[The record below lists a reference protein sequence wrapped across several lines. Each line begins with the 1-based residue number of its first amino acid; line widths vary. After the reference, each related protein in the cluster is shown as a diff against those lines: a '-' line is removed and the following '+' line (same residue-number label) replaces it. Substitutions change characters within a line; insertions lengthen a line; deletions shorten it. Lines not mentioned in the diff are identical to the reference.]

1 MMPGRRPT
9 KVELGKMKIMHDL
22 GVTPTAIAA
31 KMGKSHHTIQKYL
44 KSDVFT
50 DPTIKAIVEKI
61 RDTELNDLY
70 LLGAKG
76 RQRLHELLDSK
87 EKVQMIPT
95 IALVDRTFQ
104 QRRLLEGK
112 STANLGIKTQLV
124 LRCEAED
131 QAQQDKKSPQGDE
144 SNGQEGED
152 TNEVGS

>member
-1 MMPGRRPT
+1 M
-9 KVELGKMKIMHDL
+9 KVMSELG
-22 GVTPTAIAA
+22 VSPTAIAE

-44 KSDVFT
+44 NSAVFT

-61 RDTELNDLY
+61 RETELNDLY

-76 RQRLHELLDSK
+76 RQRLHELLDE

-104 QRRLLEGK
+104 QRRLLEGR
-112 STANLGIKTQLV
+112 STVNLGLKMQLV
-124 LRCEAED
+124 LAAEAED

-144 SNGQEGED
+144 SNGQEGKD
-152 TNEVGS
+152 LNEEGS

>member
-1 MMPGRRPT
+1 M
-9 KVELGKMKIMHDL
+9 KVMSELG
-22 GVTPTAIAA
+22 VSPTAIAG

-76 RQRLHELLDSK
+76 RQRLHELLDSEK
-87 EKVQMIPT
+87 EVQMIPT

-104 QRRLLEGK
+104 QRRLLEGR
-112 STANLGIKTQLV
+112 STVNLGLKMQLV
-124 LRCEAED
+124 FAANNLNSRGDREAQTKTEE
-131 QAQQDKKSPQGDE
+131 SQGDKPM
-144 SNGQEGED
+144 QEGE
-152 TNEVGS
+152 EGS

>member
-1 MMPGRRPT
+1 MPGRRPT
-9 KVELGKMKIMHDL
+9 KKEFAKMKVMHDL

-44 KSDVFT
+44 NSAVFT

-76 RQRLHELLDSK
+76 RQRLHELLDSEK
-87 EKVQMIPT
+87 KVQMIPV

-104 QRRLLEGK
+104 QRRLLEGR
-112 STANLGIKTQLV
+112 STVNLGIKMQLV
-124 LRCEAED
+124 LAAEAED
-131 QAQQDKKSPQGDE
+131 QAQRDKKSPQGNKG
-144 SNGQEGED
+144 NGQEGED
-152 TNEVGS
+152 LNEEGS

>member
-1 MMPGRRPT
+1 MPGKKPNKKDLAKMR
-9 KVELGKMKIMHDL
+9 VMSELGMSS
-22 GVTPTAIAA
+22 TAIAG
-31 KMGKSHHTIQKYL
+31 KLGKSHHTIIKYL
-44 KSDVFT
+44 QSDVFT
-50 DPTIKAIVEKI
+50 DPTIKEIVEKI

-104 QRRLLEGK
+104 QRRLLEGR
-112 STANLGIKTQLV
+112 SNVNIGLHTQLV

-131 QAQQDKKSPQGDE
+131 RPQQDKKSPQGDKG
-144 SNGQEGED
+144 NGQEGEG
-152 TNEVGS
+152 GS

>member
-1 MMPGRRPT
+1 MGRKPN
-9 KVELGKMKIMHDL
+9 KKELAKMKVMHDL

-44 KSDVFT
+44 NSVVFT

-61 RDTELNDLY
+61 RETELNDLY

-76 RQRLHELLDSK
+76 RQRLHELLDSE

-104 QRRLLEGK
+104 QRRLLEGR
-112 STANLGIKTQLV
+112 SNVNIGLHTQLV

-131 QAQQDKKSPQGDE
+131 RPQQDKKSPQGDKG
-144 SNGQEGED
+144 NGQEGEG
-152 TNEVGS
+152 GS

>member
-1 MMPGRRPT
+1 MPGKKPN
-9 KVELGKMKIMHDL
+9 KKELARMRVMHDL
-22 GVTPTAIAA
+22 GITPTAIAG
-31 KMGKSHHTIQKYL
+31 KLGKSHHTIIKYL
-44 KSDVFT
+44 QSDVFT

-87 EKVQMIPT
+87 DKVQMIPT

-112 STANLGIKTQLV
+112 STSNIGLHTQLV
-124 LRCEAED
+124 LAAEAED
-131 QAQQDKKSPQGDE
+131 QPQQDKSPQADKG
-144 SNGQEGED
+144 NGQEGED
-152 TNEVGS
+152 LNEEGS